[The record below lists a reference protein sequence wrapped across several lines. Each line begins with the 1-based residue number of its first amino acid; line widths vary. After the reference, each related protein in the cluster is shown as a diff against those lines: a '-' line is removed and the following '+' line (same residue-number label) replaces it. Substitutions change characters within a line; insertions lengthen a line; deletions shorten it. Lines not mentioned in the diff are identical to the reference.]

1 MARKKKETLKSE
13 ETVQAPVQGQVP
25 EENSQAGLKKDG
37 AWVTHM
43 IGKDGQPVKGM
54 YVLVQRKDGEVRSRP
69 LSRDERDAFFQGITE
84 MPKEDRQKVLS
95 ERAEALAA
103 TLAEKPAVK
112 EDNEKGRKEPLKDGF
127 RLRVFDTVE
136 EGNREVRVHLIEM
149 VKGGE
154 VSVPKRMDNEMI
166 SDFYSAVGG
175 KTKDVRDAKIDEIGR
190 RLFPNGFEPKI
201 KDNAY
206 EIRPVSD
213 AVRQRMENAFLTTGK
228 DGKTRLY
235 ATIDGIKKIGVEIKD
250 PKVKDAYF
258 RHFSGLPKDSEER
271 KAAMREAAMSIAADK
286 YSKILAAPARER
298 KNSLGI

>member
-1 MARKKKETLKSE
+1 MAKKMGVKPIA
-13 ETVQAPVQGQVP
+13 Q
-25 EENSQAGLKKDG
+25 NKKARHD
-37 AWVTHM
+37 
-43 IGKDGQPVKGM
+43 
-54 YVLVQRKDGEVRSRP
+54 
-69 LSRDERDAFFQGITE
+69 FF
-84 MPKEDRQKVLS
+84 
-95 ERAEALAA
+95 
-103 TLAEKPAVK
+103 
-112 EDNEKGRKEPLKDGF
+112 
-127 RLRVFDTVE
+127 VE
-136 EGNREVRVHLIEM
+136 ESLECGIELKGTEVKSMRQGKVNLKESFAM

-286 YSKILAAPARER
+286 YAKILAAPARER